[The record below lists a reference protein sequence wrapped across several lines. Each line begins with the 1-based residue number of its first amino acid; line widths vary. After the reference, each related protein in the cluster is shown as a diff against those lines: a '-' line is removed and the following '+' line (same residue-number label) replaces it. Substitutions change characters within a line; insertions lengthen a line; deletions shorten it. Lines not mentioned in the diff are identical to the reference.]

1 MRAREFVMEQHRGRM
16 RRVAQQAMPG
26 TWRFRDSGIDRAY
39 NLNRVMMAAAC
50 ADGQS
55 TRPVDMDSS
64 AWNDRYNTAHPYT
77 EAEHRM
83 MQQAFGAVDTEYD
96 HAVADH
102 SSREH
107 PGVNKTSPIQGF
119 QGYPR

>member
-1 MRAREFVMEQHRGRM
+1 MRARDFVAEQHQGRL
-16 RRVAQQAMPG
+16 RQTAKRAMPG

-39 NLNRVMMAAAC
+39 NLNRIMMAAAC

-55 TRPVDMDSS
+55 TRPVDMDASS
-64 AWNDRYNTAHPYT
+64 WNDRFNTAHPYT

-83 MQQAFGAVDTEYD
+83 MRQAFATVDTEYD
-96 HAVADH
+96 HTVPDH
-102 SSREH
+102 GSREH
-107 PGVNKTSPIQGF
+107 PEVNKTSPVKSF